1 MRAGRIGVLSASIFG
16 VGYSAGVSDVLADP
30 VEFRRKKVKREK
42 MNHIETI
49 ASHIYICYIGYISY
63 HISTIY
69 IIYYLYDY
77 VDL

>member
-49 ASHIYICYIGYISY
+49 ASHIYAI
-63 HISTIY
+63 
-69 IIYYLYDY
+69 
-77 VDL
+77 